1 MDPPKVDSKPST
13 SAVAV
18 KLPQFWPHNA
28 PLWFAQAEAQFA
40 LTNVT
45 ASLTKYYYTISA
57 ISDSVGIDIDD
68 LLDPTGDSPYEV
80 LKTRLLERFTA
91 TADDKFRFLIDASG
105 IGEQQPSQLLRQMR
119 RMATGVVDPQSALF
133 RQLFLQ
139 RLPSNVQLILKAMP
153 TATVDELAKVAD
165 NLLPFSQTMN
175 AVVHPEASRE
185 SSELEMLRAEV
196 AALREQFRTLLV
208 SSPTRRSRQS
218 PGRSSTRSVA
228 NRQRRNSPAH
238 LSPTALCYFHR
249 KRIGRTAGAV
259 DCSAM
264 TDNRHLFF
272 IQDNRTK
279 QMFLVDTGSETAQ
292 RTIVGR
298 SKRNFNPYFWQA
310 NIESR
315 FWHRQAVSVDVPDCN
330 FDIKRRQ
337 LIDATTFHVVDGRPP
352 KGDTRKLTSALREA
366 QSPSHAVLARFSDLT
381 SCTMNSQPVR
391 HPVKHRIVTWG
402 PPVFSRPRRLPP
414 DKLRLAKEEFNA
426 MMRMG
431 VVRPSSSS
439 WVSPLHMVPKKQT
452 GCWRPCGDY
461 RRLNNLYGKK
471 VFSRI
476 DLVRAYHQIPVHPN
490 DVPKTA
496 ITTPFGLFEYLRMPF
511 GLRNAAQTFQRFMDE
526 VTRGLDFC
534 FAYLDD
540 ILVASKSSAD
550 HDRHLE
556 QLFRRLREYGV
567 KLNPA
572 KCIFH
577 ASEIE
582 FLGFHVSA
590 RGIRP
595 LDKKVEA
602 IQQFPLPSTTS
613 ELRRFLAPLECF
625 VSQKSTR
632 EKIQLT
638 PEAVA
643 AFEQVK
649 QALANAVMLTH
660 PVHDAPLSLAVDAS
674 DNAAGAVV
682 QQKVNGRWEPLA
694 FFSKR
699 FQPRETRYSAFGRE
713 LLALY
718 LAVKHF
724 RYLLEGRQF
733 TIFTDHRPLAQALH
747 RGSGTHNPRE
757 ERQLDFVTSFT
768 SDVRHILGKRNTVAD
783 ALSRLSVN
791 TTTFILD
798 SAKLTQLAGSQRADL
813 ELPRLKNSSTLQM
826 TEVDVPELN
835 IRLWGDISTGKFRP
849 YVPVAMRRDVFNSL
863 HTISHPSVR
872 GTRRLVSEH
881 YVWPAMNRDVAQWT
895 RNCIL
900 CQRTKV
906 YRHVKSPPKVFNV
919 PDRRFDHVHLD
930 LVGPL
935 PTCQRFSY
943 LLTMVDRFTR
953 WPEAVPIANATAAE
967 VARAFMSSWVARF
980 GVPAVITTDQGTKLA
995 PATAYHPQTNGLVER
1010 FHRTLKSAL
1019 AAHALDSRSW
1029 VDSLPMVLLGLRS
1042 TVKEDLRHA
1051 PAELVYG
1058 APLRLPGVFFGYP
1071 APREAQEVSDELTDF
1086 FRSVR
1091 PTQTRTKP
1099 PGTRTW
1105 MLTDPPCLQF
1115 TTDHTW

>member
-1 MDPPKVDSKPST
+1 
-13 SAVAV
+13 
-18 KLPQFWPHNA
+18 
-28 PLWFAQAEAQFA
+28 
-40 LTNVT
+40 
-45 ASLTKYYYTISA
+45 
-57 ISDSVGIDIDD
+57 
-68 LLDPTGDSPYEV
+68 
-80 LKTRLLERFTA
+80 
-91 TADDKFRFLIDASG
+91 
-105 IGEQQPSQLLRQMR
+105 
-119 RMATGVVDPQSALF
+119 
-133 RQLFLQ
+133 
-139 RLPSNVQLILKAMP
+139 
-153 TATVDELAKVAD
+153 
-165 NLLPFSQTMN
+165 
-175 AVVHPEASRE
+175 
-185 SSELEMLRAEV
+185 
-196 AALREQFRTLLV
+196 
-208 SSPTRRSRQS
+208 
-218 PGRSSTRSVA
+218 
-228 NRQRRNSPAH
+228 
-238 LSPTALCYFHR
+238 
-249 KRIGRTAGAV
+249 
-259 DCSAM
+259 M

-279 QMFLVDTGSETAQ
+279 QMFLVDTGSEVSVIPTSSPTYAQ
-292 RTIVGR
+292 RRQPSALSLVAANGTSIPTFGR
-298 SKRNFNPYFWQA
+298 RTLNLDFGTGKQFQWTFLIATVRQPILGADFLRNFNLL
-310 NIESR
+310 
-315 FWHRQAVSVDVPDCN
+315 V
-330 FDIKRRQ
+330 DIKRRQ

-439 WVSPLHMVPKKQT
+439 WASPLHMVPKKQT

-461 RRLNNLYGKK
+461 RRLNNVTKPDRYPIPNLNDFSSQLYGKK

-613 ELRRFLAPLECF
+613 ELRRFLGCVNFYRRFLPNAAVLLAPLECF

-980 GVPAVITTDQGTKLA
+980 GVPAVITTDQGRQFQSSLWTHLARFLGTKLA

-1071 APREAQEVSDELTDF
+1071 VPREAQEVSDELTDF

-1105 MLTDPPCLQF
+1105 YVPKRLDTCTHVFLRQDANRPPLSPVYDGPYLVTARTAKTLTILCEGKLKTVSIDRVKPAFVDHDQSGRTSHVMF
-1115 TTDHTW
+1115 DTTVELTP